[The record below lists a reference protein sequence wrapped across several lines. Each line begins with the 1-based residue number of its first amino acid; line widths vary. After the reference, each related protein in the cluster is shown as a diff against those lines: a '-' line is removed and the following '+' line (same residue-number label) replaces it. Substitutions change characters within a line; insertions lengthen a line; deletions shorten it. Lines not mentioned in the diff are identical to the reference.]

1 MYHRD
6 QHNTRVRLNWGM
18 ALPVAPQA
26 VTLYDLVKDLGFPIA
41 VALILLFQTAPRLD
55 SVIATNAA
63 ITAQLTELTA
73 VCADRSGGS

>member
-1 MYHRD
+1 
-6 QHNTRVRLNWGM
+6 M

-55 SVIATNAA
+55 SVIASNAA
-63 ITAQLTELTA
+63 INAQLTELAA
-73 VCADRSGGS
+73 VCADRSGGN